1 MSTPVYILPR
11 LTLHTL
17 LEQPKLIGAHLMGV
31 NSVFAMLPLLCR
43 HALDIAN
50 VTIGY
55 RLKIGVF
62 VEITSLTDNEI
73 CDVYSVYVIFP
84 RSVGACLVNIVY
96 NYVHLCKGLFLRPLL
111 RV

>member
-1 MSTPVYILPR
+1 
-11 LTLHTL
+11 
-17 LEQPKLIGAHLMGV
+17 MGV
-31 NSVFAMLPLLCR
+31 NSVFAMLQLQCR

-50 VTIGY
+50 VTIGHS
-55 RLKIGVF
+55 LKIGVF
-62 VEITSLTDNEI
+62 VEIISLTDNFYEI
-73 CDVYSVYVIFP
+73 CDVYSVNVIFP